1 MKLLERILSLLAVVC
16 TVLIIS
22 TKSVY
27 AAIGLLVIALMR
39 IAVLVLKRKR
49 G

>member
-1 MKLLERILSLLAVVC
+1 MELLERILSLLAVVC

-27 AAIGLLVIALMR
+27 AAIGLLVIVLMR
-39 IAVLVLKRKR
+39 IVVLILKKKIR
-49 G
+49 